1 VKLVRSLAGGLGFL
15 TIWPFAA
22 PVSAESV
29 LGFPLAGVLVGLC
42 LVVVR
47 VGAQRAGALVVGAL
61 ALAADA
67 LVTRGLHYDALA
79 DTADGLGGFMEP
91 AERLAAMD
99 DPRLGGLGAL
109 ALAVTVVVRAAVLG
123 AAGISA
129 LGLVLA
135 LAWSRSVMGV
145 VVLES
150 PSAKPGGMTR
160 WFRDASL
167 GVRVASVSAL
177 VVFSAAIVVVEGAPG
192 LFGVCVG
199 TIAGGLLWL
208 RATRAL
214 GGVTGD
220 VVGAVGIVA
229 ETALIV
235 GVVLGATH

>member
-1 VKLVRSLAGGLGFL
+1 
-15 TIWPFAA
+15 
-22 PVSAESV
+22 
-29 LGFPLAGVLVGLC
+29 
-42 LVVVR
+42 
-47 VGAQRAGALVVGAL
+47 
-61 ALAADA
+61 
-67 LVTRGLHYDALA
+67 
-79 DTADGLGGFMEP
+79 
-91 AERLAAMD
+91 MD